1 MVSHLAL
8 EMKLS
13 GKYDFVAIMTDSN
26 IEKLNEV
33 NRLLG
38 FREEKKGHV
47 FDPIEV
53 DTLLQVQT
61 ISDVSLRYIGGVY
74 WELY

>member
-1 MVSHLAL
+1 
-8 EMKLS
+8 MKLS
-13 GKYDFVAIMTDSN
+13 GKYDFVAIMTNSE
-26 IEKLNEV
+26 IQKLHEV

-61 ISDVSLRYIGGVY
+61 ISDVSLRWTLEFLDKFTRKI
-74 WELY
+74 